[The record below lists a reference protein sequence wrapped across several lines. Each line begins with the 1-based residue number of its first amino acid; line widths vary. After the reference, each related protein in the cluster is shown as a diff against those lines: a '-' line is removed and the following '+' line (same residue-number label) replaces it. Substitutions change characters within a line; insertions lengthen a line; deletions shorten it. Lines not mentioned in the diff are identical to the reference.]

1 MSRRHLI
8 DRRLEVLADI
18 RGIMDSI
25 KTLSFMETQ
34 RLAPVLP
41 VQQQC
46 LQRVRRMASD
56 FAAEHTLPP
65 LNGAAE
71 NPLLIVIGAERGL
84 CGDFNKQLASELE
97 RLSGNG
103 PPREFVCLGTRLG
116 QKLEARPGLVATLP
130 GASIAEDVPGVIRQ
144 LLERCAALQSERRW
158 PTLALLYHVA
168 GTDAITLDPLL
179 SPFFEKGGTL
189 PRGPLL
195 LNLEPQVF
203 LHSLLQQYLYTVLLH
218 ACYSS
223 LLAENRKRM
232 AHLESAV
239 MHLDEEC
246 ERLAHKRNRLY
257 QEDIIAEL
265 EIILVADQST
275 GEFVRR

>member
-1 MSRRHLI
+1 MSHRHQI

-25 KTLSFMETQ
+25 KILAQMEAQ
-34 RLAPVLP
+34 RLTPLLP

-46 LQRVRRMASD
+46 LQRVQRMASD
-56 FAAEHTLPP
+56 FAAEHTLPAQ
-65 LNGAAE
+65 NGATE
-71 NPLLIVIGAERGL
+71 DPLLIVIGAERGL
-84 CGDFNKQLASELE
+84 CGDFNKQLADELE
-97 RLSGNG
+97 RLCAKGQ
-103 PPREFVCLGTRLG
+103 PREFICLGTRLG
-116 QKLEARPGLVATLP
+116 QKLEGRSGLLAQLP
-130 GASIAEDVPGVIRQ
+130 GASIADDVPGVIRH
-144 LLERCAALQSERRW
+144 LLERCAALQSERHL
-158 PTLALLYHVA
+158 PSLALLYHAA
-168 GTDAITLDPLL
+168 GNGGITLDPVL
-179 SPFFEKGGTL
+179 SSFFDRGSTA

-203 LHSLLQQYLYTVLLH
+203 LHGLLQQYLYTVLLH

-232 AHLESAV
+232 AHLENAV
-239 MHLDEEC
+239 THLDEER

-265 EIILVADQST
+265 EIIMLADQSS